1 MDVGGARGSEEDGDR
16 DADEERAAAREMEER
31 EEEEEEAEE
40 EEEEEEEEEQGTRAR
55 TRKRAQMRE
64 LDYRVAEDGSIF
76 AVDRPVGAPFG
87 LPSLCHKLST
97 FK

>member
-31 EEEEEEAEE
+31 E

-76 AVDRPVGAPFG
+76 AVDRPVGAPCG